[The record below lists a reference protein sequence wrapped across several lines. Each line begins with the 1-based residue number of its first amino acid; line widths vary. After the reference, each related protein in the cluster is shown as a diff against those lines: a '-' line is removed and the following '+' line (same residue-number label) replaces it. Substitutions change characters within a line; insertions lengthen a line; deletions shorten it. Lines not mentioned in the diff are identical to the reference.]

1 MKRRQFLYSIVA
13 AGSISLIAVARAAG
27 ESMIVYKD
35 PNCGC
40 CDAWAEAM
48 KKAGFS
54 VQAEDVDDLN
64 IIKERFAVPAE
75 MQGCHTAVVVGYYVE
90 GHVPVDAVKKLVA
103 ERPQIAGLAVPG
115 MPEGSLGMGDDP
127 KASYDVYAVNKDGS
141 SILYQAVRPKT

>member
-1 MKRRQFLYSIVA
+1 MKRRQFLYSMVA
-13 AGSISLIAVARAAG
+13 AGSISLIGVARAAG

-40 CDAWAEAM
+40 CHAWAEAM
-48 KKAGFS
+48 KNAGFS
-54 VQAEDVDDLN
+54 VRAEDTDDLN

-75 MQGCHTAVVVGYYVE
+75 MQGCHTAVVSGYYLE
-90 GHVPVDAVKKLVA
+90 GHVPVDAVKRLVA

-141 SILYQAVRPKT
+141 STLYQAVRPKT

>member
-1 MKRRQFLYSIVA
+1 MKRRQFLYSVLA
-13 AGSISLIAVARAAG
+13 AGSISMVGVARAAG

-40 CDAWAEAM
+40 CHAWAEAM

-75 MQGCHTAVVVGYYVE
+75 MQGCHTAVVAGYYVE
-90 GHVPVDAVKKLVA
+90 GHVPVESVKRMMA

-115 MPEGSLGMGDDP
+115 MPAGSLGMGDDP

-141 SILYQAVRPKT
+141 STLYERVSPKI